1 VFGREGAIIDQS
13 LMLEHAGIKGNVII
27 LAPATKGV
35 QEKDGVLVTQLHKL
49 LTGVLE
55 EEDVSVVERV
65 ANLEAVDGI
74 STACGDLLNDFSG
87 GESVFVHAI
96 VESDTSEES
105 SACTGDQVVALG
117 EDGLSL
123 GVLHR
128 ESSEGTCADLF
139 LSVIEES
146 WVVDNSEDLITS
158 DNTGSKGNLWF
169 ACEGSLLF
177 ISDMLGN
184 WY

>member
-1 VFGREGAIIDQS
+1 
-13 LMLEHAGIKGNVII
+13 MLVHARTKRYIVV
-27 LAPATKGV
+27 LAPSTKRMEEQNWV
-35 QEKDGVLVTQLHKL
+35 FETQLDEL

-96 VESDTSEES
+96 VEGDTSEES

-123 GVLHR
+123 GVLHG
-128 ESSEGTCADLF
+128 ESTEGTCADLF

-158 DNTGSKGNLWF
+158 NNTGSKGNLWF